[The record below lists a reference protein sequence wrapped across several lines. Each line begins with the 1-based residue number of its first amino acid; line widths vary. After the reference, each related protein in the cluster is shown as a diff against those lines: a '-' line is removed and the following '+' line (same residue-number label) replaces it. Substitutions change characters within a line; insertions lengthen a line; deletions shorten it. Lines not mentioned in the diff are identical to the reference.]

1 MSKSLAIG
9 GILLLTLAGFL
20 AVLNLRLPPEDLMFT
35 VGDQNMPWVPPVIL
49 GVIGIVLLAS
59 AFLPKAGEPAQEE
72 SQMTIDPDKDTLNKR
87 LEAMAWG
94 ILLIMLGCF
103 MFVPNEIIRG
113 GWWSICVGLLLLG
126 LNGAR
131 YFYGLRMSG
140 FTIFLGVASILGGI
154 VDILGWADIDG
165 PLFLIVLGSYL
176 LLKPV
181 LERRNLIGKAE
192 YN

>member
-1 MSKSLAIG
+1 
-9 GILLLTLAGFL
+9 
-20 AVLNLRLPPEDLMFT
+20 
-35 VGDQNMPWVPPVIL
+35 VPPVIL
-49 GVIGIVLLAS
+49 GVIGIVLLLS
-59 AFLPKAGEPAQEE
+59 AFLPKAEAAQEE
-72 SQMTIDPDKDTLNKR
+72 TQMTIDPDKDALNKR

-103 MFVPNEIIRG
+103 MFVPSEIIRG
-113 GWWSICVGLLLLG
+113 GWWSISVGVLLLG

-140 FTIFLGVASILGGI
+140 FTIFLGVASIIGG
-154 VDILGWADIDG
+154 VLDVLGWTDINTA
-165 PLFLIVLGSYL
+165 LFLIVLGSYL
-176 LLKPV
+176 LLKPI